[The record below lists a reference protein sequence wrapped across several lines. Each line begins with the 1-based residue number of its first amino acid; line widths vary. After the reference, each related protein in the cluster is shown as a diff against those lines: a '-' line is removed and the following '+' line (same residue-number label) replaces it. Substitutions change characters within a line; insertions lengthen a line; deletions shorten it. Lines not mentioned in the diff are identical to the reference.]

1 MALIACP
8 ACNKRISSRSSSC
21 PACHCPLAEVDQER
35 RDSHLRIQ
43 RIQRQQRFML
53 LNGVALLLFTGG
65 AALAFWLGIDKPWQ
79 ILLGQVMMGV
89 GLISYLGVRAWQIF
103 SK

>member
-8 ACNKRISSRSSSC
+8 ACNKRISSRSSRC
-21 PACHCPLAEVDQER
+21 PACHCPLGEGDQER
-35 RDSHLRIQ
+35 RDSHLRIL
-43 RIQRQQRFML
+43 RIQRQQRFMMGNAL
-53 LNGVALLLFTGG
+53 ALLLFTGG
-65 AALAFWLGIDKPWQ
+65 AALTFWFGVDTPW
-79 ILLGQVMMGV
+79 LVTAGQVMMAI

>member
-21 PACHCPLAEVDQER
+21 PVCHCPLGADDQER

-53 LNGVALLLFTGG
+53 LNAVALLLFAGG
-65 AALAFWLGIDKPWQ
+65 AALAFWLGVDVPWQ
-79 ILLGQVMMGV
+79 VVAGQVMMGA